1 MTVELWHQLFP
12 SIAVFGWL
20 CLAVLIAGTI
30 RSFTGFGGGL
40 VLAPLFSLF
49 MAPADMVVVV
59 LLLNFVISVQTLPET
74 WRTTNWKMVWSVT
87 IPAFVGIPLGIWL
100 IEWLDPL
107 VTRRIIGV
115 IVASLAGT
123 MLIGWQYNGARGK
136 LQDWLVGLAGGV
148 LTAMAGVGGPPLVLY
163 FLSDKTITPVVLRSF
178 FMMFFAFIQ
187 LGTMAVFLYKD
198 LINTRQIIYSLSFM
212 PVYFLSA
219 ILGTYFFHRALQS
232 SAGLIKRL
240 SLWFLLIVGS
250 VTIVI

>member
-1 MTVELWHQLFP
+1 MIVELWHQLFP
-12 SIAVFGWL
+12 SVTVFLWL
-20 CLAVLIAGTI
+20 SLAVLIAGTI

-59 LLLNFVISVQTLPET
+59 LLLNFAISVQTLPQT
-74 WRTTNWKMVWSVT
+74 WSTTNWKMVWSVS
-87 IPAFVGIPLGIWL
+87 IPALLGIPLGVWL
-100 IEWLDPL
+100 IEWLDPV
-107 VTRRIIGV
+107 VTRRFIGV
-115 IVASLAGT
+115 IVAGLAAI
-123 MLIGWQYNGARGK
+123 MLIGWQYNGARGR
-136 LQDWLVGLAGGV
+136 LQDWFVGLTSGA

-187 LGTMAVFLYKD
+187 LSTMAVFLYKD
-198 LINTRQIIYSLSFM
+198 LINTKQMLYSASFM

-219 ILGTYFFHRALQS
+219 VLGSYLFSRALNRT
-232 SAGLIKRL
+232 AFIKRL
-240 SLWFLLIVGS
+240 SLWFLLVVGS

>member
-1 MTVELWHQLFP
+1 
-12 SIAVFGWL
+12 
-20 CLAVLIAGTI
+20 
-30 RSFTGFGGGL
+30 
-40 VLAPLFSLF
+40 
-49 MAPADMVVVV
+49 
-59 LLLNFVISVQTLPET
+59 
-74 WRTTNWKMVWSVT
+74 
-87 IPAFVGIPLGIWL
+87 
-100 IEWLDPL
+100 
-107 VTRRIIGV
+107 
-115 IVASLAGT
+115 
-123 MLIGWQYNGARGK
+123 MLIGWQYNGARGR
-136 LQDWLVGLAGGV
+136 LQDWFVGLTSGA

-198 LINTRQIIYSLSFM
+198 LINTRQIVYSLSFM